1 MENKSILTV
10 YACGGAGINIGSQL
24 ESFRN
29 YSEAGFASI
38 NIVYIDTSKSNLTDK
53 LPKDSLYI
61 IEGLDGSGKRRAEN
75 VDAITKV
82 SKEILLKYPPTDIN
96 IVLSSLAGGS
106 GSTISPTLASELLSK
121 DIPTIAM
128 GIGSQDTRL
137 ELSNSIK
144 TIMSFEAI
152 SKLREKPLSFL
163 VEFNT
168 KEIDRKAIDERI
180 RTAIISLAA
189 LFSKQNKELDSKDL
203 YHWLRYDK
211 VTDFPAKLVQLHIES
226 EEYAKNNKAVTDGL
240 IFSVASLTHEGATS
254 TLLDKVL
261 DYQCVG
267 YVNKEETPGLSKGVP
282 IHFINVGDS
291 LVNIKEELNKTFEAI
306 EENKRAKLAALKEES
321 IDLSQSTE
329 NGLIL

>member
-1 MENKSILTV
+1 MENKSTLTI
-10 YACGGAGINIGSQL
+10 YACGGAGINIGSAL

-29 YSEAGFASI
+29 YNEPGFANI

-53 LPKDSLYI
+53 LPQQSLYI
-61 IEGLDGSGKRRAEN
+61 MEGLDGSGKRRAEN
-75 VDAITKV
+75 AGEI
-82 SKEILLKYPPTDIN
+82 SKIVKDILLKHPPTDIN
-96 IVLSSLAGGS
+96 LVLSSLSGGS
-106 GSTISPTLASELLSK
+106 GSVLAPTLASELLNK
-121 DIPTIAM
+121 DIPTIAL
-128 GIGSQDTRL
+128 GIGSKDTRL

-144 TIMSFEAI
+144 TIMSYEAI
-152 SKLREKPLSFL
+152 SKLREKPLSIL

-168 KEIDRKAIDERI
+168 KEVDRKAIDERI

-226 EEYAKNNKAVTDGL
+226 EEYAKNNKAVSDGL
-240 IFSVASLTHEGATS
+240 IFSVASLTHEGVNS

-267 YVNKEETPGLSKGVP
+267 YVSKEETPGLSKGVP

-291 LVNIKEELNKTFEAI
+291 LSKIKEELNKTFEEL
-306 EENKRAKLAALKEES
+306 EESKRAKLAALKEEQ
-321 IDLSQSTE
+321 IDLDQTTE